1 MRLSLIVA
9 GVLMTSTALSAQA
22 QKAMTPGTYSFLP
35 RTSSYDPQFDAWR
48 MQVAGDSLS
57 VFDPGGAVFLISI
70 TKMVGD
76 TVQWTDVMGPC
87 TGVVSR
93 YKLLRDSVGF
103 MVDLID
109 DACTDR
115 ASAIVTMYL
124 VPAKGAPKDDGSL
137 AGAAAIQRSKHGALS
152 H

>member
-1 MRLSLIVA
+1 MRLSFIVA
-9 GVLMTSTALSAQA
+9 GVLMTSTALSAQTP
-22 QKAMTPGTYSFLP
+22 KAMAPGTYSFLP
-35 RTSSYDPQFDAWR
+35 RTASYDPQFDAWR

-57 VFDPGGAVFLISI
+57 VFDPGGAVFLVSI

-76 TVQWTDVMGPC
+76 TIQWTDVMGPC

-109 DACTDR
+109 D
-115 ASAIVTMYL
+115 
-124 VPAKGAPKDDGSL
+124 
-137 AGAAAIQRSKHGALS
+137 
-152 H
+152 